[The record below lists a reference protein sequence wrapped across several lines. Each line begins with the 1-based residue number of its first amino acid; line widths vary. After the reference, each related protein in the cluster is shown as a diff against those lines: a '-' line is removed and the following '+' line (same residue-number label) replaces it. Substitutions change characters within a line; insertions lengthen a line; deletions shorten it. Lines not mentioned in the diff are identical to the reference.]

1 MTSFLYNDETLLS
14 TGEAAR
20 VVRVSRPT
28 IIRWCELGYFPY
40 KWTPSG
46 HRRIRYADLIAA
58 TAAATAKRED

>member
-1 MTSFLYNDETLLS
+1 MSFLYHDETMLT

-28 IIRWCELGYFPY
+28 IIRWCKLGYLTP

-46 HRRIRYADLIAA
+46 HRRIRYADLLTAV
-58 TAAATAKRED
+58 AAAGKKED